1 MKQHEKIL
9 KSSVIQKYTLIAFL
23 LVFLVFNIIFSQ
35 FFPSSYFKFANNDRK
50 ATVNFLQKIT
60 GLPEYQNILKM
71 NYGIYGPA
79 LKTEIFAE
87 ESKKK
92 ALINNL
98 EQQLTINPKARDV
111 LYSLCKLYLAD
122 GDKKQANIY
131 LMRAREVDP
140 SIKN

>member
-9 KSSVIQKYTLIAFL
+9 KSFVIQKYTLISFL
-23 LVFLVFNIIFSQ
+23 LAFLVFNIIFSQ

-50 ATVNFLQKIT
+50 TTVNFLQKIT

-71 NYGIYGPA
+71 NYGIYGST

-92 ALINNL
+92 AMINNL
-98 EQQLTINPKARDV
+98 EQQLTINPKARDI
-111 LYSLCKLYLAD
+111 LYSLYKLYLAE